1 MTRSMTDY
9 VEEDKTMKVDE
20 LLEDLSELLED
31 SKELPVVNKVMVD
44 KNQITDI
51 IDEIKANLPAE
62 TRQAKRVVSERN
74 KIIEEARK
82 QAETLISAANKQRT
96 DMLESS
102 EIVKQA
108 RQEAQRIILEAQTM
122 SKKIKN
128 ATNNYVDV
136 VLKETEDALK
146 NSAIEFHQKRVK
158 ILEMKNAN
166 LTPVAP
172 TPSSDQS
179 IDINIDETDDSRSE

>member
-1 MTRSMTDY
+1 
-9 VEEDKTMKVDE
+9 MKVDE
-20 LLEDLSELLED
+20 LLEDLTDLLED

-44 KNQITDI
+44 KNQISDI

-96 DMLESS
+96 DMLESN

-108 RQEAQRIILEAQTM
+108 RLEAARIINEAQTT

-128 ATNNYVDV
+128 ATNNYVDT
-136 VLKETEDALK
+136 VLQKTEDALR
-146 NSAIEFHQKRVK
+146 NSAVEFHNKRME
-158 ILEMKNAN
+158 ILNLKNAN
-166 LTPVAP
+166 QTPVAP
-172 TPSSDQS
+172 TPSSSQS
-179 IDINIDETDDSRSE
+179 IDIDIDDTEAQSE

>member
-1 MTRSMTDY
+1 
-9 VEEDKTMKVDE
+9 MKVDE
-20 LLEDLSELLED
+20 LLEDLTDLLED

-44 KNQITDI
+44 KNQISDI

-96 DMLESS
+96 DMLESN

-108 RQEAQRIILEAQTM
+108 RLEAARIINEAQTT

-128 ATNNYVDV
+128 ATNNYVDT
-136 VLKETEDALK
+136 VLQKTEDALK
-146 NSAIEFHQKRVK
+146 NSAIEFHNKRME
-158 ILEMKNAN
+158 ILNLKNAN
-166 LTPVAP
+166 QTPVAP
-172 TPSSDQS
+172 TPGSSQS
-179 IDINIDETDDSRSE
+179 IDIDIDDTEAQSE